1 MALVSSVANWHRAPE
16 QFERNAFQLSE
27 ENYLHGEEMDL
38 TEPDEINVESFE
50 LADERNGV

>member
-1 MALVSSVANWHRAPE
+1 
-16 QFERNAFQLSE
+16 LSE